1 LNYRVFLSKVT
12 KAGSEISASLE
23 LKATG
28 ETIGVRTMS
37 FTKVLLVNW
46 IPNYIGGSPVMKV
59 LYELLRQEKPAL
71 LRVTLKD

>member
-1 LNYRVFLSKVT
+1 
-12 KAGSEISASLE
+12 
-23 LKATG
+23 
-28 ETIGVRTMS
+28 MS

-71 LRVTLKD
+71 LRVTLKG